1 MAKVLTEEITGAQIV
16 GASASNEPERLG
28 PVLPA
33 SYATYRTL
41 RVDPT
46 IAMVRALAMGP
57 IVAGE
62 WSIEVDEGVPDDRAD
77 LISKTF
83 LPMREPLLKSAMAG
97 CIDYGWQPY
106 EKVFALD
113 ESTGFLEIVKFKPLL
128 HDITDIMVLADTGQF
143 IGFKQAAAVGDKD
156 VPLSNS
162 LLLNLD
168 VEGTMWYGRSRLEN
182 VRATYNEW
190 TEANKAAALYDK
202 KIAGAKIVVRY
213 PPGESEYQ
221 GTLTPNAEIAKTLL
235 QTLTTSNAGVRIPS
249 VVAAT
254 LKQLTKEIQD
264 LLGWKI
270 EILSDSS
277 PKQVSFVPRLDYL
290 DKLKA
295 RALFLPERS
304 ILEGKFGTKA
314 DAGEHADL
322 AITQM
327 ELDHRTLTRLI
338 SWHAVDHMLALNWGP
353 EARGTVRLVAAPL
366 ADERIAF
373 LREVFKAF
381 FAKDAGFL
389 ALLDKIDINA
399 LRDAVGVPEGVTDL
413 SETLVVTEEEDEDDD
428 EELKVAS

>member
-1 MAKVLTEEITGAQIV
+1 MAQVSTKELTGAQIV
-16 GASASNEPERLG
+16 GASAMNEPERLG
-28 PVLPA
+28 KVLPA

-62 WSIEVDEGVPDDRAD
+62 WSIEVDKGVSDDRAE
-77 LISKTF
+77 LISNTF

-106 EKVFALD
+106 EKVFVLD
-113 ESTGFLEIVKFKPLL
+113 ESTGFITVAKLKPLL
-128 HDITDIMVLADTGQF
+128 HDITDIVVLADTGQF
-143 IGFKQAAAVGDKD
+143 FGFKQAGALGDVN
-156 VPLSNS
+156 VPLPNA

-182 VRATYNEW
+182 VRAIYNQW
-190 TEANKAAALYDK
+190 TIANTAASQYDK
-202 KIAGAKIVVRY
+202 KIAGAKVLIRY
-213 PPGESEYQ
+213 PPGESTYE
-221 GTLTPNAEIAKTLL
+221 GVLTPNADVAEALL
-235 QTLTTSNAGVRIPS
+235 QKLHSSNVGVRIPA

-270 EILSDSS
+270 EILSDAS
-277 PKQVSFVPRLDYL
+277 PKQFSFVPRLDYL

-295 RALFLPERS
+295 RGLFLPERS

-338 SWHAVDHMLALNWGP
+338 DWHVVDHVLALNWGP
-353 EARGTVRLVAAPL
+353 EARGTVRLIAAPL
-366 ADERIAF
+366 AEEKVAF

-389 ALLDKIDINA
+389 ALLDKIDIGA

-413 SETLVVTEEEDEDDD
+413 SETLVVAEEDEDEG